1 MTDQNSNLS
10 IGSILNTL
18 GPAVALL
25 GLMGILTVWT
35 WFRDGFP
42 TFLTPRNLRFIG
54 QQGVLITIIA
64 VGQTF
69 VIITAGIDLS
79 VGSVMA
85 LSGVM
90 SGVLMTEGV
99 PGIWPGGAPVW
110 VGIAGGIGTGT
121 FVGFL
126 NGFIVNF
133 AGLHSFIVTLGMMG
147 IARGACILITGGGP
161 ITDLPPGF
169 SYIGNENFLGFP
181 ITIWIMAVVV
191 LAGICLLRKHVLGR
205 YTYAIGSNREAAE
218 LAGINVEK
226 YKWIVFVICGT
237 LSGLAGVLLA
247 SRLESAQ
254 PNAGEYYELQTIA
267 AAVIGGTSLYGGVG
281 TVWGTVIGAFIM
293 VVLKNGLSIINVS
306 SNWREV
312 VVGVVI
318 ILAVYVDRLRRSGQ
332 DSD

>member
-1 MTDQNSNLS
+1 MNRQSKLS
-10 IGSILNTL
+10 IGYILNTL

-25 GLMGILTVWT
+25 GLMGLLTLWT
-35 WFRDGFP
+35 WYRYGFP
-42 TFLTPRNLRFIG
+42 TFLTPRNLTFIG

-90 SGVLMTEGV
+90 SGVFLTEGIPV
-99 PGIWPGGAPVW
+99 IFPEGAPVW
-110 VGIAGGIGTGT
+110 FGIIGGVGTGA

-133 AGLHSFIVTLGMMG
+133 GGLHSFIVTLGMMG

-161 ITDLPPGF
+161 ITDLPPSF
-169 SYIGNENFLGFP
+169 SYIGNEHVLGLP
-181 ITIWIMAVVV
+181 ISIWIMAAVVV
-191 LAGICLLRKHVLGR
+191 AGIFLLRKHVLGR

-218 LAGINVEK
+218 LAGINVNK
-226 YKWIVFVICGT
+226 YKWIVFVISGT

-254 PNAGEYYELQTIA
+254 PNAGQYYELQTIA

-293 VVLKNGLSIINVS
+293 VVLRNGLSLMNVS

-332 DSD
+332 DSE